1 MKLHQLKRLWKKM
14 AQIITYHHL
23 RHLMNRGISNECL
36 DRDRLYQ
43 NSKKSTKLLSSPST
57 WINFARRRNKCSW
70 KLQSLSRRRSSRCT
84 VHLPQLQTTL
94 NLKGKNQSLNHSIN
108 MQDKNNQE
116 KKMLI
121 ISNKLSRFCLREP
134 DQLRLM
140 RSYIMQVSNSGRI

>member
-14 AQIITYHHL
+14 AQIITCHHL
-23 RHLMNRGISNECL
+23 RHLMSQGTSKECL
-36 DRDRLYQ
+36 DRDRLFQ

-70 KLQSLSRRRSSRCT
+70 KLQSLSKRRSSRFT

-94 NLKGKNQSLNHSIN
+94 NLEGKNQSLNHSIN

-140 RSYIMQVSNSGRI
+140 RSYIKQVSNSGRI